1 LATRINLLRCGP
13 FYFNSGSCQCKA
25 RTGQGFWGNNPWHTY
40 AHTCIAACFSVTVFI
55 LMLDLNFVRDNLPL
69 VEEKLRQRG
78 MKPSEVLKNFA
89 QVDAQRRQA
98 ITSAET
104 MKAQRNRATE
114 EIAKL
119 KKSGQDA
126 SALIAET
133 KNLRE
138 QVEELGKAAEE
149 YETRL
154 RQVLVGI
161 PNIPHASVPVGK
173 SAEDNVE
180 VRRWGSP
187 PQFDFA
193 AKPHWEIGEQLGVL
207 DLERA
212 AKISGARFAVY
223 LDLGAR
229 LERALAN
236 FMLDLHTR
244 EHGYTEV
251 LPPYMVNS
259 ESMYGTGQLPK
270 FAADSFKV
278 PHGEKD
284 LWLIPTAEVPVTN
297 LYRDE
302 VLEAARLPVSLT
314 AYTPCFRSEAG
325 SYGKDV
331 RGIIRQHQF
340 QKVEMVKFTRPED
353 SYEQLEK
360 LTHDAEEVLQKL
372 GLHYRVEV
380 LSTGDIGFSAAKT
393 FDIEVWLPGQQ
404 LFREISSCSNCESF
418 QARRANIRYRPEGK
432 NKTEFVHTLNGSG
445 LAVGRTWL
453 AIVENYQQADGSV
466 VIPEALRPYMG
477 VERLTPRKM

>member
-1 LATRINLLRCGP
+1 
-13 FYFNSGSCQCKA
+13 
-25 RTGQGFWGNNPWHTY
+25 
-40 AHTCIAACFSVTVFI
+40 
-55 LMLDLNFVRDNLPL
+55 MLDLNFVRDNLPL

-104 MKAQRNRATE
+104 MKAQRNRASE

-126 SALIAET
+126 ATLIAET
-133 KNLRE
+133 KDLRE
-138 QVEELGKAAEE
+138 QVEELGKAADE

-154 RQVLVGI
+154 RQILVGI
-161 PNIPHASVPVGK
+161 PNIPHPDVPVGK
-173 SAEDNVE
+173 SADDNVE
-180 VRRWGSP
+180 VRRWGAP
-187 PQFDFA
+187 PAFDFA
-193 AKPHWEIGEQLGVL
+193 PKPHWEIGEQLGVL

-212 AKISGARFAVY
+212 AKLSGARFAVY
-223 LDLGAR
+223 WDLGAR

-251 LPPYMVNS
+251 LPPYLVNS
-259 ESMYGTGQLPK
+259 DSMYGTGQLPK
-270 FAADSFKV
+270 FAADLFKV
-278 PHGEKD
+278 PHGDKD

-302 VLEAARLPVSLT
+302 VLEASRLPVSLT

-340 QKVEMVKFTRPED
+340 QKVEMVKFTRPEH

-372 GLHYRVEV
+372 GLHYRVVV

-393 FDIEVWLPGQQ
+393 YDIEVWLPGQQ
-404 LFREISSCSNCESF
+404 LFREISSCSNFESF

-445 LAVGRTWL
+445 LAVGRTWV

-466 VIPEALRPYMG
+466 LIPEALRTYMG
-477 VERLTPRKM
+477 TDRIIPRKM

>member
-1 LATRINLLRCGP
+1 
-13 FYFNSGSCQCKA
+13 
-25 RTGQGFWGNNPWHTY
+25 
-40 AHTCIAACFSVTVFI
+40 
-55 LMLDLNFVRDNLPL
+55 MLDLNFVRDNLPL
-69 VEEKLRQRG
+69 VEDKLRQRG
-78 MKPSEVLKNFA
+78 MKPAEVLKNFA

-133 KNLRE
+133 KELRE

-149 YETRL
+149 YENRL
-154 RQVLVGI
+154 QQILVGI
-161 PNIPHASVPVGK
+161 PNIPHSSVPVGK
-173 SAEDNVE
+173 TADDNVE
-180 VRRWGSP
+180 VRRWGAP
-187 PQFDFA
+187 PKFDFA
-193 AKPHWEIGEQLGVL
+193 PKPHWEIGEQLGVL

-212 AKISGARFAVY
+212 AKLSGARFAVY
-223 LDLGAR
+223 WDMGAR

-236 FMLDLHTR
+236 FMLDLHTHA
-244 EHGYTEV
+244 HGYTEV
-251 LPPYMVNS
+251 LPPYLVNS
-259 ESMYGTGQLPK
+259 DSMYGTGQLPK
-270 FAADSFKV
+270 FAADLFKV
-278 PHGEKD
+278 PHGDKD

-297 LYRDE
+297 LYRNE
-302 VLEAARLPVSLT
+302 VLEAASLPISLT

-340 QKVEMVKFTRPED
+340 QKVEMVKFARPED

-372 GLHYRVEV
+372 GLHYRVAA
-380 LSTGDIGFSAAKT
+380 LSTGDMGFSAAKT
-393 FDIEVWLPGQQ
+393 YDIEVWLPGQQ
-404 LFREISSCSNCESF
+404 LFREISSCSNFESF

-445 LAVGRTWL
+445 LAVGRTWV

-466 VIPEALRPYMG
+466 LIPEALRQYMG
-477 VERLTPRKM
+477 TDRMTPRKM

>member
-1 LATRINLLRCGP
+1 
-13 FYFNSGSCQCKA
+13 
-25 RTGQGFWGNNPWHTY
+25 
-40 AHTCIAACFSVTVFI
+40 
-55 LMLDLNFVRDNLPL
+55 MLDLNFVRDNLPM

-78 MKPSEVLKNFA
+78 MKPAEVLKNFA

-104 MKAQRNRATE
+104 LKAQRNRGSE

-126 SALIAET
+126 TALIAET
-133 KNLRE
+133 KLLRE
-138 QVEELGKAAEE
+138 QAEELGKAAEE

-154 RQVLVGI
+154 QQILVGI
-161 PNIPHASVPVGK
+161 PNIPHQSVPVGK
-173 SAEDNVE
+173 GADENVE
-180 VRRWGSP
+180 VRRWGTAP
-187 PQFDFA
+187 KFDFA
-193 AKPHWEIGEQLGVL
+193 PKAHWEIGEQLGVL

-212 AKISGARFAVY
+212 VKLSGARFAVY
-223 LDLGAR
+223 WDTGAR

-251 LPPYMVNS
+251 LPPYLVNS
-259 ESMYGTGQLPK
+259 DSMYGTGQLPK
-270 FAADSFKV
+270 FAADSFRV
-278 PHGEKD
+278 PHGDKD

-302 VLEAARLPVSLT
+302 VLDAARLPISLT
-314 AYTPCFRSEAG
+314 AYTACFRSEAG

-340 QKVEMVKFTRPED
+340 QKVEMVKFSRPED

-360 LTHDAEEVLQKL
+360 LTHHAEEVLQKL
-372 GLHYRVEV
+372 GLHYRVV
-380 LSTGDIGFSAAKT
+380 ALSTGDMSFSSAKT
-393 FDIEVWLPGQQ
+393 YDLEVWLPGQQ
-404 LFREISSCSNCESF
+404 LFREISSCSNFESF

-445 LAVGRTWL
+445 LAVGRTWV

-466 VIPEALRPYMG
+466 LIPEALRSYMG
-477 VERLTPRKM
+477 TDRLTPRKM